1 MKQALLC
8 IMACTLPFASLCQ
21 DVPVEWAEPGTK
33 WTYEGCYFDR
43 AGTFPVVFESLGDT
57 LLGGKSCRILG
68 CPECQNLEEDEIY
81 LYQSGDTVFRY
92 YEGSFNLL
100 YNFSL
105 GAGDTLEVF
114 TEICDGIPLKVRID
128 SVSTIQLGD
137 QTLRVQYISEPH
149 AIDEGCNGAF
159 FSGPL
164 VEKIGDLGF
173 FIPQFGAVDPPLSC
187 GFIGYEDP
195 SCIGLPEDLVSIPL
209 GANDSINVCNYNV
222 EDFLIEVSNKAWISP
237 PNLMVFPNPSQ
248 NMLKIS
254 MENVPIHQV
263 ELFTLFGESL
273 GSSFSPTLGSS
284 SLQLDVSPLSPGI
297 YLLKI
302 EADRTYRSSFVKR
315 N

>member
-1 MKQALLC
+1 MKQAVLYM
-8 IMACTLPFASLCQ
+8 MAFILPFASLCQ
-21 DVPVEWAEPGTK
+21 EVSVEWAELGTK

-43 AGTFPVVFESLGDT
+43 SETFPVVYESIGDT
-57 LLGGKSCRILG
+57 LLAGKSCRVIG
-68 CPECQNLEEDEIY
+68 CPECQNPEDDEIY
-81 LYQSGDTVFRY
+81 IYQRGDTIFRY
-92 YEGSFNLL
+92 YDGGFHIL

-137 QTLRVQYISEPH
+137 QILRVQYINEPH
-149 AIDEGCNGAF
+149 SISEGCSSVF
-159 FSGPL
+159 FNGPL

-195 SCIGLPEDLVSIPL
+195 NCEALSEDLVSIPL
-209 GANDSINVCNYNV
+209 RANDSINVCNFNV
-222 EDFLIEVSNKAWISP
+222 EDFLIQVSRKAWISP
-237 PNLMVFPNPSQ
+237 PNLMVFPNPTQ
-248 NMLKIS
+248 DMLTIS

-263 ELFTLFGESL
+263 EVFTLFGARL
-273 GSSFSPTLGSS
+273 VSSFSRILGIS
-284 SLQLDVSPLSPGI
+284 SLQLDVSSFPPGI

-302 EADRTYRSSFVKR
+302 EGDRTYRSSFVKR
-315 N
+315 D